1 MKAIHITKQDLIK
14 NMSDDQKHR
23 LALGKGNANS
33 DEVYICNY
41 LEDKWEDLD

>member
-1 MKAIHITKQDLIK
+1 MREIK
-14 NMSDDQKHR
+14 FR
-23 LALGKGNANS
+23 GKKYNS